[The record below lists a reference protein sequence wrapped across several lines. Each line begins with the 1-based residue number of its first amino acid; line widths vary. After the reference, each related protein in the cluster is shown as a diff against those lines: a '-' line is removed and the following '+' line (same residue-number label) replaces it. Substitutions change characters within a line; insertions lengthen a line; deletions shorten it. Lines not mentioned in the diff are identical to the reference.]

1 VPDETPPDE
10 PYKPLP
16 LQLDLPAARQ
26 EPPVRVETARPW
38 RSLFP
43 ERAAIVRVVVRGL
56 GGATVAGVVVL
67 GVVAYALPWYIRGQC
82 NEEAQKH
89 GVSLSIDDVKVGPT
103 GFRLLGLT
111 ATAADVPGARIV
123 APEVEVETRWL
134 TPTKVTAKGI
144 VLSLTGRWAA
154 VSAALDHWLSSS
166 RGLHGPGWASVAPL
180 ITDGSRIVWVG
191 PIGENARVEAA
202 GVHADVS
209 WPERGAVLHASSDNV
224 TVTVPGF
231 ALGPWRVDVDRA
243 PATSRVCLALD
254 PGVPN
259 TCTVLVVGND
269 EATTDVQVT
278 LPRSPLGRLGI
289 PAQLLGVGGKELQLE
304 ATVHYATLGPTRADL
319 TAKGGLH
326 GVEAIGIP
334 RALDVTLEATASG
347 DARGGIDVKQ
357 ARLAV
362 GPLVGNVRGMLKR
375 FEDGFRVDLAWKANP
390 VPCTAFE
397 APPSQTQPFDMAYGL
412 RKLAESTG
420 IARVSGSV
428 GAQGMLA
435 FDSRDLGSASV
446 TFTPEVTC
454 QATMF
459 APRELANPGGAGPF
473 RLTP

>member
-1 VPDETPPDE
+1 VPDETPPDQ

-16 LQLDLPAARQ
+16 LQLDLPATRE
-26 EPPVRVETARPW
+26 EPQVRLETARPW

-43 ERAAIVRVVVRGL
+43 ERAAIVRVVVLGL
-56 GGATVAGVVVL
+56 GGAIVAGIAIL
-67 GVVAYALPWYIRGQC
+67 AVVAYALPWYIRSQC

-89 GVSLSIDDVKVGPT
+89 GVSLSIDEVKVGPT
-103 GFRLLGLT
+103 GFRLLGMT
-111 ATAADVPGARIV
+111 ATAADVPGARVV
-123 APEVEVETRWL
+123 APEVEVDTRWL
-134 TPTKVTAKGI
+134 KPTKVTAKGI
-144 VLSLTGRWAA
+144 VLTLTGRWAV

-191 PIGENARVEAA
+191 PVGENARVEAA

-209 WPERGAVLHASSDNV
+209 WQERGAVLHASSDNV
-224 TVTVPGF
+224 TVNVPGGS
-231 ALGPWRVDVDRA
+231 LGPWRVDVDRA

-278 LPRSPLGRLGI
+278 LARSPVGRLGI
-289 PAQLLGVGGKELQLE
+289 PPQLLGIGGRDLQLD
-304 ATVHYATLGPTRADL
+304 ATVHYATLGPMRTDL

-326 GVEAIGIP
+326 GVEASGLP
-334 RALDVTLEATASG
+334 RAFDVAWDATASG

-362 GPLVGNVRGMLKR
+362 GPLVGNVRGMVKR
-375 FEDGFRVDLAWKANP
+375 FDDGFRVDLAWKANP
-390 VPCTAFE
+390 VPCAAFD
-397 APPSQTQPFDMAYGL
+397 APPNPSQPFDIAYGL
-412 RKLAESTG
+412 RKLAESAG
-420 IARVSGSV
+420 IAKVSGSV

-435 FDSRDLGSASV
+435 FDSRDLGSATV

-454 QATMF
+454 QAMLF
-459 APRELANPGGAGPF
+459 GPR
-473 RLTP
+473 